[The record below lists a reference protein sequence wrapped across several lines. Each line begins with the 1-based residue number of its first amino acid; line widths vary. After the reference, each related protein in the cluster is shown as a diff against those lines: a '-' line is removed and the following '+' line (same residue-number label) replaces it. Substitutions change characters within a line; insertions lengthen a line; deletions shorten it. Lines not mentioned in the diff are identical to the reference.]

1 MKKKQSRK
9 PGQIPT
15 PVEVQFPESE
25 FSRFFKARMVELD
38 RVKREHED
46 KWGVNRIIALVDVE
60 FRIKVWK
67 QAERVWE
74 AAGTEDFNRL
84 AAACD
89 GMIRAYRA
97 MDKWAVD
104 EGIAPAGQVKAIEWE
119 MDDGAVMAV
128 VQTEADA
135 AAYQRTR
142 PDVGNRHIWSMQELV
157 TMLESGLG
165 NDIARLKATLGMPAT
180 VVKVEAN
187 GSGFDDFEN
196 DLDLKKPSTTPKM
209 FPTDMKPLQKMR

>member
-1 MKKKQSRK
+1 
-9 PGQIPT
+9 
-15 PVEVQFPESE
+15 
-25 FSRFFKARMVELD
+25 
-38 RVKREHED
+38 
-46 KWGVNRIIALVDVE
+46 
-60 FRIKVWK
+60 
-67 QAERVWE
+67 
-74 AAGTEDFNRL
+74 
-84 AAACD
+84 
-89 GMIRAYRA
+89 MIRAYRA

-104 EGIAPAGQVKAIEWE
+104 EGIAPAGEVKAIEWE

-142 PDVGNRHIWSMQELV
+142 PDVENRHVWSMQELV

>member
-1 MKKKQSRK
+1 MKKKQTKK
-9 PGQIPT
+9 PGQIPQ
-15 PVEVQFPESE
+15 PVEVKFPESE

-38 RVKREHED
+38 RIKREHED
-46 KWGVNRIIALVDVE
+46 KWGVNRVIALVDVE

-74 AAGTEDFNRL
+74 ASKTEDVARL
-84 AAACD
+84 ASACD

-97 MDKWAVD
+97 LDNWAVA
-104 EGIAPAGQVKAIEWE
+104 EGIGPVEIKALEWE
-119 MDDGAVMAV
+119 NEDGVIMAV

-142 PDVGNRHIWSMQELV
+142 PDVENRHIWSMQELA
-157 TMLESGLG
+157 TMLASGLG
-165 NDIARLKATLGMPAT
+165 SDLARLKATLGVPAT
-180 VVKVEAN
+180 VVKVDTT

-196 DLDLKKPSTTPKM
+196 DIDLGKPSTTPKM
-209 FPTDMKPLQKMR
+209 FPTDMKPLPKIA